1 MSGSYQSTMSG
12 WREWVSL
19 PDIGVPD
26 IEAKIDT
33 GTEASVLYVSFLEH
47 YRRDNDLWVRF
58 CVDPIM
64 NKECSRVV
72 CQVPVKSTE
81 ALQSPEQHN
90 ESFFVIEATIKIGNL
105 QTRQNIVLKNQ
116 RDKQYMLQV
125 GRNALKDLNIH
136 VNPNCSYVLGSHQTE
151 NLKPAPVQA

>member
-1 MSGSYQSTMSG
+1 MNGSYQSTMTG

-33 GTEASVLYVSFLEH
+33 GTEASILYVSFLEH

-64 NKECSRVV
+64 NKESQRVV
-72 CQVPVKSTE
+72 CQASVKSTDT
-81 ALQSPEQHN
+81 LQSTEQHN
-90 ESFFVIEATIKIGNL
+90 ESFFVIEGTIKIGNL
-105 QTRQNIVLKNQ
+105 QTQQNIVLKNQ
-116 RDKQYMLQV
+116 RGKQYMLQV

-136 VNPNCSYVLGSHQTE
+136 VNPNSSYVLSSHQKE
-151 NLKPAPVQA
+151 NLKPAPVHA